1 MSRGVSVSEIERQI
15 IELHVRKGHGP
26 RAIGRTLGRDHSVV
40 VREIQRN
47 STPRGYQ
54 RDVAG
59 RLAEQRS
66 HKTNKRKLDKDE
78 KLAIYVRQQIRLG
91 LSPQQIAGALKAQ
104 PVAALSG
111 NSVSHE
117 AIYAWIYD
125 GNGKD
130 CIPYLRKRHRKRRK
144 KGQRRKQRFTLKNRV
159 SIHARPKRIEERKGF
174 GDWEDD
180 SVICS
185 GGRSVLAVQ
194 YHRTLM
200 LARISK
206 VPDKSATSH
215 EWALRA
221 KIEKDPS
228 WLWKSITRD
237 NGTENALH
245 HETKKH
251 YRVRSFFCDTYA
263 SWQKGGVENL
273 NGLIRQ
279 YFPKSCNLDLIPQ
292 EAVAMVERML
302 NNRPRKKLGY
312 STPNQALERLL
323 LKRSLSGALNP

>member
-1 MSRGVSVSEIERQI
+1 MSRGIPLSEIERQI
-15 IELHVRKGHGP
+15 IELQVRKGHGP
-26 RAIGRTLGRDHSVV
+26 RAIARILGRDHAVV

-47 STPRGYQ
+47 STSRGYQ
-54 RDVAG
+54 RNVAG
-59 RLAEQRS
+59 RLTEQRS
-66 HKTNKRKLDKDE
+66 HQTNKRKLDQDE
-78 KLAIYVRQQIRLG
+78 VLAAHVRRQIHLG
-91 LSPQQIAGALKAQ
+91 LSPEQIAGQLKALP
-104 PVAALSG
+104 PVVLLG

-144 KGQRRKQRFTLKNRV
+144 KGQRRKQRFTLQNRV
-159 SIHARPKRIEERKGF
+159 SIHQRPKRVNERKGV

-185 GGRSVLAVQ
+185 GGKEVLAVQ

-221 KIEKDPS
+221 KMEKDPS
-228 WLWKSITRD
+228 WLWQSITRD

-245 HETKKH
+245 DETRKH
-251 YRVRSFFCDTYA
+251 YKVRSYFCDTYS

-279 YFPKSCNLDLIPQ
+279 YFPKNLDLGTIPA
-292 EAVAMVERML
+292 EAVQVVENLL
-302 NNRPRKKLGY
+302 NNRPRKKLHY
-312 STPNQALERLL
+312 LTPNQALERLT